1 LRRSKPHFLEVIMTH
16 SQTNTTI
23 PSSNTQKP
31 TDLAKFSALLELFEA
46 SIQLQIA
53 TFKISEDDAIYEV
66 VTAGRD
72 AATHN
77 AVAFAQLLIGDTP
90 FGPQNAGFQKMTAQI
105 AVLLEQ
111 QAQTWDHMM
120 LVFGAAGQAVLSV
133 PKHSKAHGMLFHALG
148 LVDDLIELQV
158 AILGLNNQAATLH

>member
-1 LRRSKPHFLEVIMTH
+1 MAH

-23 PSSNTQKP
+23 PFSNTKNP
-31 TDLAKFSALLELFEA
+31 TDLAKFSALLELFA
-46 SIQLQIA
+46 TSVQLQIA
-53 TFKISEDDAIYEV
+53 AFKLSEDDAIYEV

-77 AVAFAQLLIGDTP
+77 ALAFTRLLLSDTP
-90 FGPQNAGFQKMTAQI
+90 FDPNNAGFQKMTVQI
-105 AVLLEQ
+105 AVLLQ
-111 QAQTWDHMM
+111 QKAQSWGDMM

-133 PKHSKAHGMLFHALG
+133 PNGSAAHDVLLHGLG